1 MKGVSRSTIKTPA
14 GKQALLDAA
23 AVLMD
28 ERGVDNVTLQD
39 IGQASGHRNR
49 SAVQYH
55 FGSRVAVIQA
65 VISQTMDPVDA
76 ERNMLL
82 DHLEATGTPLDHPR
96 CARGRRPAAGPPAA
110 HAEGR
115 RYLRIG
121 AQLINHP
128 RFMTD
133 AGAAVAVNTS
143 IARCAAYIL
152 PSLDHLPAPVVAERT
167 SQATSFII
175 RACGDQAR
183 LIDSDPPPRPV
194 LSVED
199 LTDEPGRH
207 DHGHHPGADQ
217 HRGLG
222 RGRGMTAAGRNRPE
236 RCPGHVLSCITYLWW
251 SCRLRR
257 ENGPT
262 SRYMWWGF
270 SRWPGN
276 CSLTIRSRLG
286 RTGW

>member
-1 MKGVSRSTIKTPA
+1 MTRQL

-65 VISQTMDPVDA
+65 VISQTMDPIDA

-82 DHLEATGTPLDHPR
+82 DHLEATGATLTTRGVLEVVVRPLARQLHTP
-96 CARGRRPAAGPPAA
+96 
-110 HAEGR
+110 EGR
-115 RYLRIG
+115 RYFRIG

-133 AGAAVAVNTS
+133 AGEAVTVNTS

-167 SQATSFII
+167 SQATGFII

-183 LIDSDPPPRPV
+183 LMDSDPPPRPV

-199 LTDEPGRH
+199 FTVNLIDTIM
-207 DHGHHPGADQ
+207 AIIQ
-217 HRGLG
+217 
-222 RGRGMTAAGRNRPE
+222 A
-236 RCPGHVLSCITYLWW
+236 
-251 SCRLRR
+251 
-257 ENGPT
+257 PT
-262 SRYMWWGF
+262 SIAAPPATAG
-270 SRWPGN
+270 G
-276 CSLTIRSRLG
+276 
-286 RTGW
+286 